1 MHPRASRPLVRL
13 LMASAA
19 LGLVSACGGGGG
31 GGNGPSAPPV
41 SPPPPP
47 PPPPPP
53 ASSGPQYQAGVYPAA
68 SQFKD
73 QCQTPRSGADI
84 EGNPFPDEQ
93 GSLVEELFWLRSWTN
108 ETYLWRDEVP
118 DLNPYDFN
126 DRIAYFGRLKTDE
139 VTASGTPKDDFHFSE
154 PTEEYLESRT
164 SAPQAGY
171 GANLVAISTTPPRD
185 FRVSYTEPNSPAS
198 EVSNG
203 QAKLLRGSRI
213 LTIDGVDLVNAN
225 SQSAIDTLN
234 AGLYPGSAGET
245 HSFTVRDP
253 DGTERSITLTSANV
267 VRQPVNTTSILDTP
281 SGKVGYIH
289 FTTFSPFSSEEQI
302 ANAMQEMANANVSD
316 LVLDLRYNGVGL
328 LAVASQLSYMVA
340 GQSRTSNRT
349 FELLRFN
356 DRAGNINPVTG
367 NPNNPIPFYRTGQGF
382 SLPSGS
388 SLPALNLNRVY
399 ILSTARTCS
408 ASEAVI
414 NGLRGVD
421 VEVVLIGNITCG
433 KPYGFYPTDNCGQ
446 TYYTIQ
452 FQGVNDKGF
461 GDYADGFVPQN
472 SSFPFG
478 ARAPGCLVQDELV
491 APLGSTGD
499 PLLAAALQYRADG
512 TCPAPPAAGAAEERQ
527 PYASSEAAGPSGL
540 SLRRPDTNVMDTNRD
555 LTMPGEYRGRTN

>member
-1 MHPRASRPLVRL
+1 MTPKASRPLVRI

-19 LGLVSACGGGGG
+19 LGLVAACGGGGGG
-31 GGNGPSAPPV
+31 GGNGPSAPL

-47 PPPPPP
+47 PPPPSGGGP
-53 ASSGPQYQAGVYPAA
+53 AYQAGVYPAA

-73 QCQTPRSGADI
+73 QCQTPRSGVDI

-93 GSLVEELFWLRSWTN
+93 GSLAEELFWLRSWTN
-108 ETYLWRDEVP
+108 ETYLWRTEVP
-118 DLNPYDFN
+118 DLDPYDFS
-126 DRIAYFGRLKTDE
+126 DRVVYFDRLKTSE
-139 VTASGTPKDDFHFSE
+139 VTASGVPKDDFHFSE
-154 PTEEYLESRT
+154 PTEDYLESRT

-171 GANLVAISTTPPRD
+171 GANLVAFSTTPPRD
-185 FRVSYTEPNSPAS
+185 FRVSYTEPGSPAS
-198 EVSNG
+198 DVTNG
-203 QAKLLRGSRI
+203 QQKLLRGSRI

-225 SQSAIDTLN
+225 SQAAIDTLN
-234 AGLYPGSAGET
+234 AGLYPSAAGET

-253 DGTERSITLTSANV
+253 DGTERAISLTSANV
-267 VRQPVNTTSILDTP
+267 VRQPVNTTSVVDTP
-281 SGKVGYIH
+281 TGPVGYIH

-302 ANAMQEMANANVSD
+302 VNAMRDMANANVTD
-316 LVLDLRYNGVGL
+316 LVLDLRYNGGGL
-328 LAVASQLSYMVA
+328 LAVASQVSYMIA

-367 NPNNPIPFYRTGQGF
+367 NPNNPIPFYSRGQGF
-382 SLPSGS
+382 SLPSGTT
-388 SLPALNLNRVY
+388 LPSLNLNRVY

-414 NGLRGVD
+414 NGLRGID

-433 KPYGFYPTDNCGQ
+433 KPYGFYPTDNCGR

-472 SSFPFG
+472 SNFQFG
-478 ARAPGCLVQDELV
+478 ARAPGCLVQDQFV
-491 APLGSTGD
+491 APLGSSGD

-512 TCPAPPAAGAAEERQ
+512 TCPALPASGAASEIQ

-540 SLRRPDTNVMDTNRD
+540 PVRRPEYDVMDNNRD
-555 LTMPGEYRGRTN
+555 LSMPGDYRGRSN